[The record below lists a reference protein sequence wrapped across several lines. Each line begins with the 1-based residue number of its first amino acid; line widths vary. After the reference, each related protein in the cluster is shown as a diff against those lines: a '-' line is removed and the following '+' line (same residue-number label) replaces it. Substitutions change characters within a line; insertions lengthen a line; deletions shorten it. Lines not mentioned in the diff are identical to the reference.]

1 MVEGGLPGCV
11 LVGDWPL
18 PELPLSLLPG
28 GVRFCGLRLER
39 QNQFPSP
46 SGKAV
51 LNQQQH
57 GQKILISSVR
67 NSKYNAFGYKQKML
81 CPLQCLSACL

>member
-1 MVEGGLPGCV
+1 MVDGGLPGCV

-28 GVRFCGLRLER
+28 GVRFCGLRLKRDR

-51 LNQQQH
+51 LNQQQQQQQ
-57 GQKILISSVR
+57 GKKILLSSIR
-67 NSKYNAFGYKQKML
+67 NSKYNAYGYKQKK
-81 CPLQCLSACL
+81 